1 MFRNMRYLDHL
12 TVLPSEFLSP
22 TLSILFIVLAQKK
35 TNWRYIIIVHSY
47 FGECYHPLF
56 LEFHLHVQLLIWL
69 LTLMPGL
76 HYQIQFKLYLY

>member
-35 TNWRYIIIVHSY
+35 LALYYHCSQLFWRMLPPIVFRIS
-47 FGECYHPLF
+47 FTCTAADLVTDTDAGFALSDP
-56 LEFHLHVQLLIWL
+56 I
-69 LTLMPGL
+69 
-76 HYQIQFKLYLY
+76 

>member
-35 TNWRYIIIVHSY
+35 LALYYHCSQLFWRMLPPIVFRISFTCTAAGFIIIIFIDTDAGFVLSY
-47 FGECYHPLF
+47 S
-56 LEFHLHVQLLIWL
+56 I
-69 LTLMPGL
+69 
-76 HYQIQFKLYLY
+76 